1 MGVFVCLVFD
11 IMRNVFFVLCLFNAI
26 CLFAESD
33 YKLGGRLFLDGGTFL
48 KSPSEFNSGVSI
60 PDLRLTGKAYF
71 SGGWYTKLDVGF
83 SGNKVRLKDAF
94 IQKNKNNHMLR
105 LGYMIGMF
113 SLDQSSSTNDYLF
126 MTGANVAE
134 TFYPDRRIGGSYTYS
149 DTGFY
154 FSGGLFC
161 GDGLN
166 FEKNIKQGFNTTIR
180 FVYRP
185 VNDGNMLLHL
195 GIGGLYKRPDKN
207 IETGDRNI
215 RLASK
220 GNCYLPVP
228 YVFDTDIKKS
238 KEQYQWNFE
247 GLLHYRR
254 MFVQGE
260 VMGMFVRRYDLPCFK
275 AIGTYLEGGYFL
287 IGENLGYDQRDALP
301 VCSETPGSLAIFAR
315 INYTDLNSRSF
326 KCGTMF
332 DVSLGMNYYLN
343 KNIIVRLN
351 YSNVRTDKYSAIAKS
366 TYNII
371 QSRVQIRF

>member
-1 MGVFVCLVFD
+1 MGLVFD
-11 IMRNVFFVLCLFNAI
+11 IMRKVFFVLCLFNAI

-83 SGNKVRLKDAF
+83 SSNKVRLKDAF

-134 TFYPDRRIGGSYTYS
+134 TFYPDRRIGFSYTYS
-149 DTGFY
+149 DAEFY

-166 FEKNIKQGFNTTIR
+166 FEKEIKQGFNTTIR

-207 IETGDRNI
+207 IGLGYRTINFK
-215 RLASK
+215 SK
-220 GNCYLPVP
+220 VNTYLPVP
-228 YVFDTDIKKS
+228 YVFDSSIKDS
-238 KEQYQWNFE
+238 KEQFQCNLE
-247 GLLHYRR
+247 GLLYYRK
-254 MFVQGE
+254 MFIQGE
-260 VMGMFVRRYDLPCFK
+260 VMGMLVKRYDSPCFK
-275 AIGTYLEGGYFL
+275 AAGVYLEGGYFL

-301 VCSETPGSLAIFAR
+301 VCSETPGSLAVFAR
-315 INYTDLNSRSF
+315 VNYTDLNSRNLKF
-326 KCGTMF
+326 GTSF